1 MRQCT
6 THHLACDCREARAAG
21 MEAALR
27 KILAI
32 QGQVMPGWND
42 ELIKATLVRKIA
54 EKGLEPGQGAV

>member
-1 MRQCT
+1 
-6 THHLACDCREARAAG
+6 

-42 ELIKATLVRKIA
+42 ELIKATWVRKIA
-54 EKGLEPGQGAV
+54 EKALEPGQGAV

>member
-1 MRQCT
+1 
-6 THHLACDCREARAAG
+6 